1 MYIPKPEDTAD
12 VALPE
17 EILALCE
24 QMARNTHEVWAASRI
39 ADGWTYGPRRDDA
52 LRQHPCLVPYEE
64 LSEEEKAYD
73 RATSQETLRF
83 ILKMGYRIT
92 KEG

>member
-1 MYIPKPEDTAD
+1 MYQPKPEDTAT
-12 VALPE
+12 VSLPE
-17 EILALCE
+17 EMGGLCE
-24 QMARNTHEVWAASRI
+24 QMARNTHEVWAANRM
-39 ADGWTYGPRRDDA
+39 AEGWTWGPRRDDA

-64 LSEEEKAYD
+64 LPEEEKAYD

-92 KEG
+92 KE

>member
-1 MYIPKPEDTAD
+1 MYTPKPEDTAA
-12 VALPE
+12 VSLPE
-17 EILALCE
+17 EIRELCE
-24 QMARNTHEVWAASRI
+24 QMARNTHEVWAAARI
-39 ADGWTYGPRRDDA
+39 ADGWTFGPRRDDA

-64 LSEEEKAYD
+64 LSEEERAYD

-92 KEG
+92 KED

>member
-24 QMARNTHEVWAASRI
+24 QMAKNTHEVWAASRI

>member
-1 MYIPKPEDTAD
+1 MYTPKPVDTEG
-12 VALPE
+12 VRLSE
-17 EILALCE
+17 EIEELCE
-24 QMARNTHEVWAASRI
+24 ALAKNTHEVWAAARI
-39 ADGWTYGPRRDDA
+39 ADGWTFGPRRDDA

-64 LSEEEKAYD
+64 LSEEERAYD

-92 KEG
+92 KED

>member
-1 MYIPKPEDTAD
+1 MYQPKPEDTAA
-12 VALPE
+12 VTLPE

-24 QMARNTHEVWAASRI
+24 QMARNTHEVWAANRM
-39 ADGWTYGPRRDDA
+39 AEGWTWGPRRDDA

-64 LSEEEKAYD
+64 LPEEEKAYD

-92 KEG
+92 KE

>member
-1 MYIPKPEDTAD
+1 MYIPKPEDTA
-12 VALPE
+12 AITLPE
-17 EILALCE
+17 EIRGLCE
-24 QMARNTHEVWAASRI
+24 QMAKNTHEVWAASRI
-39 ADGWTYGPRRDDA
+39 ADGWTFGPRRDDD

>member
-24 QMARNTHEVWAASRI
+24 QMAKNTHEVWAASRI
-39 ADGWTYGPRRDDA
+39 ADGWTFGPRRDDD
-52 LRQHPCLVPYEE
+52 LRQHLCLVPYEE

>member
-1 MYIPKPEDTAD
+1 MYIPKPEDTA
-12 VALPE
+12 AITLPE

-24 QMARNTHEVWAASRI
+24 QMAKNTHEVWAASRI
-39 ADGWTYGPRRDDA
+39 ADGWRYGPRRDDA
-52 LRQHPCLVPYEE
+52 RREHPCLVPYEE